1 MTRYKHDTWLLWSI
15 CQVKEASYR
24 QFRSLGVSLAN
35 SISARY
41 VPKYMSRRILSL
53 ASFWANPN
61 SIFISPYHFR
71 SFQVPVGMVWSQE
84 TGARAGSVRYPPSWE
99 TPKMTCLFVLFF
111 PKILKYVHHTY
122 RTLPIF
128 QMPLVHS
135 FNKYDVV
142 RCVLGWTAEGNAV
155 VGWVAKRVQC
165 IPYTISGGR
174 GLRSGRRIRLI
185 SARRGR

>member
-1 MTRYKHDTWLLWSI
+1 MTRYKHDTWLLWSV

-99 TPKMTCLFVLFF
+99 TQKMTSLFVLFF

-128 QMPLVHS
+128 QMPLVQGRLRQPS
-135 FNKYDVV
+135 IKPATLPRARIN
-142 RCVLGWTAEGNAV
+142 RI
-155 VGWVAKRVQC
+155 VGAQR
-165 IPYTISGGR
+165 TT
-174 GLRSGRRIRLI
+174 
-185 SARRGR
+185 